1 MKFEFDNL
9 GPINHGEI
17 ELGKLTVFCGKNN
30 TGKTYVSYLVYGFLY
45 FLRENASLM
54 RDFSFGISVDD
65 EEDKGVIDIDV
76 WISELSI
83 LKEKVHNDFVE
94 YLPKVFN
101 VNSNKMKGLSVKFGV
116 FGDNNQVTRRTVIN
130 QIEAFTSNIKD
141 VEIES
146 IKNEKVFVRID
157 TKNSKRSILTA
168 CRVMCYMISTNLLF
182 GYRLEQVYM
191 LPAERSGLNMFYR
204 ELNLNR
210 NNVFYGLM
218 SEQNT
223 EELEGRIAKYP
234 LPISDYINLLNR
246 LDSESQT
253 VATYS
258 ELAATLEK
266 QIVCGQFSVTQNGSI
281 LFHLKEGQK
290 LDFHLSSSTAKSLFG
305 LDYLLKNELGE
316 GSVLIVDEPEQNLHP
331 DNQRYIARLLCKLVN
346 VGVDVIISTH
356 SDYIIKELNNLIL
369 LSNRFKGYEKL
380 MKTYGY
386 EESELLKK
394 EDVKGYIFK
403 ENTIEPVQVDEEGMK
418 MDIFDEVINGM
429 NEASDDIY
437 FTYCEGVEDE

>member
-1 MKFEFDNL
+1 MKFEFDHL

-17 ELGKLTVFCGKNN
+17 ELGNLTVFCGKNN
-30 TGKTYVSYLVYGFLY
+30 TGKTYVSYLVYGFLHY
-45 FLRENASLM
+45 LRENESLM
-54 RDFSFGISVDD
+54 DDLSFGVLN
-65 EEDKGVIDIDV
+65 EEDKSVIDIDA
-76 WISELSI
+76 WISELPI
-83 LKEKVHNDFVE
+83 LKEKVYRGVVE

-101 VNSNKMKGLSVKFGV
+101 VNRNEMKELSIKFEQY
-116 FGDNNQVTRRTVIN
+116 GDNNQVSRETVIN
-130 QIEAFTSNIKD
+130 EIKAFASDIEDIKIKS
-141 VEIES
+141 IE
-146 IKNEKVFVRID
+146 NEKVVVKID
-157 TKNSKRSILTA
+157 LESTRKSDA
-168 CRVMCYMISTNLLF
+168 CKVMCYMISTDLLF
-182 GYRLEQVYM
+182 DYGLYNVYM

-218 SEQNT
+218 SKKNP

-234 LPISDYINLLNR
+234 LPISEYINLLNR
-246 LDSESQT
+246 LNSENQN

-258 ELAATLEK
+258 EFAATLEK
-266 QIVCGQFSVTQNGSI
+266 EIVCGQFSITQNGSI
-281 LFHLKEGQK
+281 LFHIRDGQK

-305 LDYLLKNELGE
+305 LDYLLKNELYG
-316 GSVLIVDEPEQNLHP
+316 GCILIVDEPEQNLHP
-331 DNQRYIARLLCKLVN
+331 DNQRYIARLLCKLANAGVN
-346 VGVDVIISTH
+346 VIISTH
-356 SDYIIKELNNLIL
+356 SDYIIRELNNLIL

-380 MKTYGY
+380 MKIYGY

-418 MDIFDEVINGM
+418 MDIFDEVINSM